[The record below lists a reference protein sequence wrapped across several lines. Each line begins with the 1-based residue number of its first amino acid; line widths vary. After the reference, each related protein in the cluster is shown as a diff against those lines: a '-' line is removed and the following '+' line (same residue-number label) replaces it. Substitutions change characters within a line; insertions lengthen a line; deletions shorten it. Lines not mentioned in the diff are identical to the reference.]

1 MRAKRSI
8 LTYFT
13 QSFSS
18 VILLVL
24 SLISTPLILKAV
36 GSKTYGQYRLIL
48 EYLGYF
54 GLLEFG
60 LYSTTRILLSES
72 FTIDKDRVLNVIRS
86 SLTHYIWIA
95 LSSIFLLSVLTSLR
109 AFIPQINIIS
119 DKQVYLASL
128 FIALGFIL
136 LPLSP
141 IKASLESEQRG
152 YIVEAASFINKALN
166 IILIL
171 ILTLYKLELFTF
183 FAVLFIANLTSN
195 LFILYKS
202 NFSLKDVLFSK
213 DQKLL
218 SQKESKSTRY
228 DIFLFDLA
236 GKLNL
241 SSDAIIISFFN
252 NIEVV
257 TVFFI
262 SQRLT
267 NVVSSFIYGI
277 SNSLWPALS
286 NMYFNK
292 EMDLLRDKILFCT
305 RLSGFV
311 AIFFLT
317 PILFLNSKFISL
329 WVGESFV
336 AGPIF
341 NTIIVANAFA
351 QTLLSLWGWL
361 ISSTNNTHLARK
373 SLIISTLSNIIL
385 SLCFTYYLGIIGPI
399 LGTLATSLLVTLP
412 INQSIIKKLFSINAT
427 SLFTS
432 WFRSSSYLIALFL
445 IYNFAYPKIN
455 QTHFLKFVIEGI
467 LITGVNATLS
477 YFLLLHKEDRIYL
490 LEKLGGLRGK

>member
-13 QSFSS
+13 QSSSS

-72 FTIDKDRVLNVIRS
+72 FTIDKDRVLIRS
-86 SLTHYIWIA
+86 SFTHYIWIA
-95 LSSIFLLSVLTSLR
+95 LSSILLLSVLTILR
-109 AFIPQINIIS
+109 GYIPQINIIA
-119 DKQVYLASL
+119 DKQVFLSSL

-141 IKASLESEQRG
+141 MKASLESEQRG

-166 IILIL
+166 ITLIL
-171 ILTLYKLELFTF
+171 VLTLYKIELFTF
-183 FAVLFIANLTSN
+183 FLVLFIANLLSN
-195 LFILYKS
+195 LFILHKS
-202 NFSLKDVLFSK
+202 NFSLKDILLSK

-218 SQKESKSTRY
+218 NQKDSKSTRY

-292 EMDLLRDKILFCT
+292 EMELLRQKILFCT

-311 AIFFLT
+311 AIFFIT

-341 NTIIVANAFA
+341 NTIIVANAFT

-373 SLIISTLSNIIL
+373 SLINSTLSNIIL
-385 SLCFTYYLGIIGPI
+385 SLAFTYYLGIIGPI
-399 LGTLATSLLVTLP
+399 LGTLTTSIFVTLP
-412 INQSIIKKLFSINAT
+412 INQSIIKKLFSLNP
-427 SLFTS
+427 SRLFKS
-432 WFRSSSYLIALFL
+432 WFRSTFYLITLFL
-445 IYNFAYPKIN
+445 IYNFVYPSVFHTSLFAFI
-455 QTHFLKFVIEGI
+455 VEGT
-467 LITGVNATLS
+467 LITGVNAIVS
-477 YFLLLHKEDRIYL
+477 YFLLLHKEDRVYL